1 MDKDELIEIVNEM
14 IDNNC
19 SMIEVF
25 EFIEY
30 NSDLD
35 PSEIIMAVM

>member
-1 MDKDELIEIVNEM
+1 MDKNELIEIVNDM
-14 IDNNC
+14 INNGC
-19 SMIEVF
+19 GMVEVF
-25 EFIEY
+25 EFIED